1 MAEPRSLRTLRA
13 VSWRATFRE
22 QKWLI
27 EDYSPSLR
35 GGTLTT
41 AQHHFRILGSRAAA
55 WFPLF
60 SFQMGE
66 FVAVIQ
72 FLCHPSMLSV
82 WGMLVNVIKF
92 SLVKKAPLYNICLF
106 LWYNIPNTTTFK
118 LPMWCSFCILVRLC
132 SKSFT
137 RLQQYMNWELPDVQ
151 TGFRKGRG
159 NRAPIAN
166 ICWIIEKAKE
176 FQKKYLHQLHWLC

>member
-1 MAEPRSLRTLRA
+1 MVEPRSLRTLRA
-13 VSWRATFRE
+13 VSWRATSRE
-22 QKWLI
+22 QKRLI

-41 AQHHFRILGSRAAA
+41 AQHHSRVLGSRAAG
-55 WFPLF
+55 WFLLF

-66 FVAVIQ
+66 LVAVIQ
-72 FLCHPSMLSV
+72 FLCHQSMTIMC
-82 WGMLVNVIKF
+82 GMLVNVIKF
-92 SLVKKAPLYNICLF
+92 SLVKQAPLYSICLL
-106 LWYNIPNTTTFK
+106 LWYNTPNTTNFK
-118 LPMWCSFCILVRLC
+118 LPMWCSFRMLVRLC

-137 RLQQYMNWELPDVQ
+137 SFQQYVNWELPDVQ

-159 NRAPIAN
+159 TRDPIAN

-176 FQKKYLHQLHWLC
+176 F